1 MQTLCPAGCYAARQ
15 MRRALIV
22 IGKAPE
28 PGTTKTRLVPF
39 LAPDQAAAL
48 YHAFLLD
55 AIHLGLQLGWERT
68 SMVHPRGAGSALKA
82 IVPRQVKLIEQHAG
96 GLGGALAFAFEHH
109 FEEGFERV
117 VLIGSDN
124 PTLPAEPIEQACAA
138 LDSYDVSIGPTSD
151 GGYYLI
157 GLRRPHLEL
166 FEAIDWST
174 PRVCA
179 QTLAR
184 AQQLGLRV
192 RAVREWYDVD
202 GPADL
207 ERLHRELRSAP
218 EVIAPNTRAVLR
230 SLGVAA
236 TTTGA

>member
-1 MQTLCPAGCYAARQ
+1 

-28 PGTTKTRLVPF
+28 PGITKTRLVPF
-39 LAPDQAAAL
+39 LAPEEAAAL
-48 YHAFLLD
+48 YRAFLLD
-55 AIHLGLQLGWERT
+55 AIEVGLSLGWERT
-68 SMVHPRGAGSALKA
+68 SMVHPRGAEPALKA
-82 IVPRQVKLIEQHAG
+82 IVPRQIKLIEQGAG
-96 GLGGALAFAFEHH
+96 GLGSALAFAFEHH

-124 PTLPAEPIEQACAA
+124 PTLPGGPIEQALAA
-138 LDSYDVSIGPTSD
+138 LDSHDVSIGPTSD

-174 PRVCA
+174 SRVYA
-179 QTLAR
+179 QTMAR
-184 AQQLGLRV
+184 AQELGLQV
-192 RAVREWYDVD
+192 HAVREWYDVD

-207 ERLHRELRSAP
+207 DRLHRELRSVP
-218 EVIAPNTRAVLR
+218 EVIARNTRAVLR
-230 SLGVAA
+230 LLGAA
-236 TTTGA
+236 TASGA